1 MMARNLPL
9 ACLLLLLADPAVAE
23 PDAPL
28 RIDDARLEA
37 DAFQESLE
45 STGTNDV
52 SIWSNPDGVS
62 FGTITPVLEYRNDI
76 GAHCREY
83 RKTVVTADR
92 KHRAHGAACRG
103 PEGVWQIVRA
113 ERVERVA
120 PEPVPRVEPTVI
132 RHDRVVVL
140 GAIYIPVGYYAPAAL
155 PLWAVRG
162 WARSSGPAKL
172 AYRRI
177 DGDRRGNRLRQKT
190 PTRSRFF
197 GGVRAHGGHWKSFP
211 RAGFRTGH

>member
-1 MMARNLPL
+1 MARNLPL
-9 ACLLLLLADPAVAE
+9 VGLLLLLADPAAAE

-28 RIDDARLEA
+28 RIDDTRLEA

-52 SIWSNPDGVS
+52 SIWSNPDSVS

-76 GAHCREY
+76 GETCREY

-92 KHRAHGAACRG
+92 KQLAHGAACRG
-103 PEGVWQIVRA
+103 PDGVWQTVRA

-132 RHDRVVVL
+132 QHERVVVL
-140 GAIYIPVGYYAPAAL
+140 GAIYIPVGYYVPASL
-155 PLWAVRG
+155 PLWAGRG
-162 WARSSGPAKL
+162 WAWSSGSAKF

-177 DGDRRGNRLRQKT
+177 DGDRRGKRLRQKK
-190 PTRSRFF
+190 PTGSRFF
-197 GGVRAHGGHWKSFP
+197 GGVRAHGGHWKSFQS
-211 RAGFRTGH
+211 AGFRTGH